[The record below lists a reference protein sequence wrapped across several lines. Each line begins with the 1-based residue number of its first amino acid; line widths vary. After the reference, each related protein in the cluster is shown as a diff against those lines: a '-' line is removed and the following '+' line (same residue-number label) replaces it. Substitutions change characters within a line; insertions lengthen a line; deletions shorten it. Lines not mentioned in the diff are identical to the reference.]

1 MRRAPGWTKPTG
13 SATSFATSLFPDL
26 SAPEL
31 GVVGRGKAESE
42 SREQPR
48 LASYADP
55 AAVQLGDRL
64 DDGEAEARARRRLLA
79 RAARPVEAVE
89 DARQVLRRDPR
100 AGIGHLDVGRAV
112 GARHRLHGDRAVR
125 ATVAQRVGQEI
136 PHRAVEHQLVCPCAR
151 LAPLLGA
158 HFEREADVALLRE
171 QLVVGEDLP
180 QRLAQIY
187 PL

>member
-13 SATSFATSLFPDL
+13 SATSFASSLFPDL

-31 GVVGRGKAESE
+31 GVVGRGKAEGE
-42 SREQPR
+42 SRQQPR

-64 DDGEAEARARRRLLA
+64 DDGEAQARARRGLLA

-100 AGIGHLDVGRAV
+100 AGVGHRDPGRS
-112 GARHRLHGDRAVR
+112 VR
-125 ATVAQRVGQEI
+125 SEERRVRKEG
-136 PHRAVEHQLVCPCAR
+136 R
-151 LAPLLGA
+151 
-158 HFEREADVALLRE
+158 ERGRP
-171 QLVVGEDLP
+171 GP
-180 QRLAQIY
+180 G
-187 PL
+187 